1 MKKKLD
7 DSELVQLA
15 LQGNQDAFAQ
25 ILAKY
30 KDAIAF
36 NIGKMVK
43 NSEDKEDLIMEAFAK
58 AFNKLEN
65 YRPEFAFSTWLFN
78 IAINHTIDFLRKKKL
93 QTFSLNAG
101 LDDES
106 ESEFQDQVKD
116 YKPDPEEAFI
126 REQRAALMRDVL
138 DTLSP
143 HYREMIKYRYF
154 DELSYEEISD
164 KMKIPLGTVKGHL
177 FRSKS
182 LLYNLLN
189 KSKEHF

>member
-1 MKKKLD
+1 MKKKLE

-101 LDDES
+101 MDDES

-116 YKPDPEEAFI
+116 SKPDPEEAFI
-126 REQRAALMRDVL
+126 KEQRAALMRDVL

-182 LLYNLLN
+182 LLFNLLN